1 MPATGAHYQFGQL
14 VLSRVEPEVATAIY
28 YSKNM
33 FDLGLQGPD
42 LLFFYKPYRSNEI
55 SRLGHDIHSKSGGAL
70 FKDLMDG
77 KSQWSSTLTAY
88 LMGMCCHYALDRACH
103 PLIDEIAPTNVEH
116 QQIESAF
123 DRLVLEKYQ
132 VTDQRHRHIPVRVDG
147 DALCAVYP
155 QVSRHN
161 LATCATSIRRYN
173 HLLEYGGLV
182 RLGERMIGKQGAFS
196 EMCMPATLS
205 PDHKAY
211 QLCSKFRDAA
221 KEAVSL
227 IDLLAKPQT
236 DSAVMAQ
243 AMPYNFN
250 GVLV

>member
-55 SRLGHDIHSKSGGAL
+55 SKLGHDIHNCAGGAL
-70 FKDLMDG
+70 FKDLMERRG
-77 KSQWSSTLTAY
+77 QWSSALTAY
-88 LMGMCCHYALDRACH
+88 LMGLCCHYALDRTCH

-123 DRLVLEKYQ
+123 DRLVLEQYQ
-132 VTDQRHRHIPVRVDG
+132 VTDQRHRHIPVRVDC
-147 DALCAVYP
+147 DVLCAVYP
-155 QVSRHN
+155 QISRHN
-161 LATCATSIRRYN
+161 LATCAASIRRYN

-182 RLGERMIGKQGAFS
+182 RLGERMIGKKGAFS
-196 EMCMPATLS
+196 GMCMPSALPS
-205 PDHKAY
+205 DHKAH
-211 QLCSKFRDAA
+211 QLCILFREASKEGVA
-221 KEAVSL
+221 L
-227 IDLLAKPQT
+227 IDLLAQPQT
-236 DSAVMAQ
+236 DSVAMAQ

>member
-55 SRLGHDIHSKSGGAL
+55 SKLGHIIHSNSGGAL

-103 PLIDEIAPTNVEH
+103 PLIDELAPTNVEH
-116 QQIESAF
+116 QQIEAAF
-123 DRLVLEKYQ
+123 DRLVLGKYQ

-147 DALCAVYP
+147 NALCAVYP
-155 QVSRHN
+155 QVSRN
-161 LATCATSIRRYN
+161 QLISCATSIRRYN

-182 RLGERMIGKQGAFS
+182 RLGERMVGKKGAFS
-196 EMCMPATLS
+196 EMCMPASL
-205 PDHKAY
+205 PDDHMAN
-211 QLCSKFRDAA
+211 QLCPLFLEAM
-221 KEAVSL
+221 KEGVAL
-227 IDLLAKPQT
+227 INLLAQPKVAPV
-236 DSAVMAQ
+236 AVVQ